1 MLAGPPTGVLRPPVA
16 IGELEEDDFQEVFG
30 PSTSPNKSFRSGGGG
45 WSFPAVQS
53 DEAQYSGWGV
63 PPSTS
68 HYSAREDDYMP
79 EGRRLADPEPRNGWG
94 LPDDLDAGPAA
105 SRAPRSTAREA
116 LQVAPA
122 LSVQGQ
128 DHRLAE
134 PVPPSPADHRVR
146 LQAGHPA
153 DAQAL
158 PATDQAQN
166 GLAPLP
172 ARRLVTRYA
181 QPTISVAA
189 APSAPAVCRLP
200 AAGAASAAPVVP
212 WWPSAGSSLL
222 PTPVQAV
229 QHQLMPAYL
238 PQAPASDNL
247 SRPCGQLRGQA
258 PMALAERYVASCPR
272 PSAMT
277 AQISYPAGCNVNVQE
292 LSTSVGLSSGVQ
304 RRHLAQQIESG
315 DILRNT
321 LEIYRA
327 CDRSAS
333 GNLQW
338 ANGEIQEFIS
348 LVFQQHG
355 LPPPSPTDMYQL
367 FLRFDEDRNSVL
379 DARECVCMV
388 DALPSGFVPALPS
401 NLSVPSTRPVL
412 SRGPSVVV
420 STEGRPRTPSPRFL
434 DPQGYAPSRLNPVT
448 LQASSVPVLQP
459 RPGQAP
465 GVSLRPAAQSIRSM
479 PMMPQSMP
487 VMPNSVPQDG
497 EEDHLLIPHRIED
510 MGDGVSR
517 RPPQN
522 QQKPPAWHAIEERPH
537 LLEVELQELE
547 LHPDAPDLQPGMF
560 ESLKYFVSLHPRSEE
575 PDHIP
580 LPRDAPLQTVDGH
593 YIVSQ
598 AQRAAKPGLQVG
610 IFAGDDDERPS
621 QNPVVTFEEP
631 FSLRMEKLDHHLVA
645 YVWATKGTLL
655 ATPVTTLV
663 GRALAP
669 LQEYQLQRRP
679 TTWGIFD
686 ILQGHRVAEMRLKYH
701 VCTTPAAV
709 TDLAMADVKQTEVT
723 VKWSPPKNDHGA
735 PVIGY
740 KISILLDPQPNEL
753 PEWYT
758 LCECTKS
765 LNPLYVVANLR
776 GNTAYLLDVRAVNKV
791 GAGDAGEFEIVTA
804 PIPPDPP
811 SKPWIEEARDGCL
824 NVAWTPPRGDGGMPI
839 TAYRTPGAEEGS
851 AWTWQ
856 SVEDVRSLWFTGLR
870 PDRNPFGPG
879 EAAASWVEMPDC
891 IAIKL
896 KVFKSQE
903 DASMYNAWVG
913 PLELGAC
920 EYRFQ
925 VTALNKLGE
934 SKACRCTSALLVSL
948 TSRSEQTW
956 QVLRVSSLL
965 APAFHGGFRDERPA
979 LHLIG
984 CQVSR
989 CVWSFDMGLKRPSLR
1004 VWELLGPK
1012 AASVSRSLP
1021 KFGESSHVMRGAHLT
1036 KV

>member
-16 IGELEEDDFQEVFG
+16 IGELEEDDFQDVFG
-30 PSTSPNKSFRSGGGG
+30 PSTSPKKSFRNGGGG

-53 DEAQYSGWGV
+53 DEAPYSGWGV

-94 LPDDLDAGPAA
+94 LPDDLDAAA
-105 SRAPRSTAREA
+105 SRAPRNSAREA
-116 LQVAPA
+116 LQAAPS

-134 PVPPSPADHRVR
+134 PMPPSPADHRVR
-146 LQAGHPA
+146 SQAGHLVE
-153 DAQAL
+153 AQAF

-172 ARRLVTRYA
+172 VRRLVTRYA

-200 AAGAASAAPVVP
+200 PAGAASAAGAPVVV
-212 WWPSAGSSLL
+212 PSAGSSL
-222 PTPVQAV
+222 PTAVQAV

-238 PQAPASDNL
+238 QQEHP
-247 SRPCGQLRGQA
+247 
-258 PMALAERYVASCPR
+258 SC
-272 PSAMT
+272 
-277 AQISYPAGCNVNVQE
+277 
-292 LSTSVGLSSGVQ
+292 
-304 RRHLAQQIESG
+304 

-348 LVFQQHG
+348 LVFRQHG

-420 STEGRPRTPSPRFL
+420 STEGRPRTPSPRFV
-434 DPQGYAPSRLNPVT
+434 DPQAYAPSRLSPVT

-465 GVSLRPAAQSIRSM
+465 GVSLRPASQSIRSM

-610 IFAGDDDERPS
+610 IFAGDDDERPN
-621 QNPVVTFEEP
+621 QNPVEP

-645 YVWATKGTLL
+645 YVWATKGALL
-655 ATPVTTLV
+655 GTP
-663 GRALAP
+663 ALPVYARHSGAVR
-669 LQEYQLQRRP
+669 Q
-679 TTWGIFD
+679 
-686 ILQGHRVAEMRLKYH
+686 QGHRVAEMRLKYH

-735 PVIGY
+735 PVVGY

-811 SKPWIEEARDGCL
+811 SKPWIEEERMGS
-824 NVAWTPPRGDGGMPI
+824 V
-839 TAYRTPGAEEGS
+839 GA
-851 AWTWQ
+851 A
-856 SVEDVRSLWFTGLR
+856 TG
-870 PDRNPFGPG
+870 
-879 EAAASWVEMPDC
+879 
-891 IAIKL
+891 
-896 KVFKSQE
+896 QE

-934 SKACRCTSALLVSL
+934 SKA
-948 TSRSEQTW
+948 SEMSDPHYT
-956 QVLRVSSLL
+956 
-965 APAFHGGFRDERPA
+965 
-979 LHLIG
+979 
-984 CQVSR
+984 
-989 CVWSFDMGLKRPSLR
+989 
-1004 VWELLGPK
+1004 
-1012 AASVSRSLP
+1012 
-1021 KFGESSHVMRGAHLT
+1021 
-1036 KV
+1036 

>member
-1 MLAGPPTGVLRPPVA
+1 
-16 IGELEEDDFQEVFG
+16 
-30 PSTSPNKSFRSGGGG
+30 
-45 WSFPAVQS
+45 
-53 DEAQYSGWGV
+53 
-63 PPSTS
+63 
-68 HYSAREDDYMP
+68 
-79 EGRRLADPEPRNGWG
+79 
-94 LPDDLDAGPAA
+94 
-105 SRAPRSTAREA
+105 
-116 LQVAPA
+116 
-122 LSVQGQ
+122 
-128 DHRLAE
+128 
-134 PVPPSPADHRVR
+134 
-146 LQAGHPA
+146 
-153 DAQAL
+153 
-158 PATDQAQN
+158 
-166 GLAPLP
+166 
-172 ARRLVTRYA
+172 
-181 QPTISVAA
+181 
-189 APSAPAVCRLP
+189 
-200 AAGAASAAPVVP
+200 
-212 WWPSAGSSLL
+212 
-222 PTPVQAV
+222 
-229 QHQLMPAYL
+229 
-238 PQAPASDNL
+238 
-247 SRPCGQLRGQA
+247 
-258 PMALAERYVASCPR
+258 
-272 PSAMT
+272 
-277 AQISYPAGCNVNVQE
+277 
-292 LSTSVGLSSGVQ
+292 
-304 RRHLAQQIESG
+304 
-315 DILRNT
+315 
-321 LEIYRA
+321 
-327 CDRSAS
+327 
-333 GNLQW
+333 
-338 ANGEIQEFIS
+338 
-348 LVFQQHG
+348 
-355 LPPPSPTDMYQL
+355 
-367 FLRFDEDRNSVL
+367 
-379 DARECVCMV
+379 
-388 DALPSGFVPALPS
+388 
-401 NLSVPSTRPVL
+401 
-412 SRGPSVVV
+412 
-420 STEGRPRTPSPRFL
+420 
-434 DPQGYAPSRLNPVT
+434 
-448 LQASSVPVLQP
+448 
-459 RPGQAP
+459 
-465 GVSLRPAAQSIRSM
+465 
-479 PMMPQSMP
+479 MP

-610 IFAGDDDERPS
+610 IFAGDDDERPN

-645 YVWATKGTLL
+645 YVWATKGALL
-655 ATPVTTLV
+655 GTPVTTLV

-735 PVIGY
+735 PVVGY

-839 TAYRTPGAEEGS
+839 TAYRIRMRKILGAS
-851 AWTWQ
+851 RW
-856 SVEDVRSLWFTGLR
+856 
-870 PDRNPFGPG
+870 NPFGPG
-879 EAAASWVEMPDC
+879 EAAASWVEMGSVG
-891 IAIKL
+891 AATG
-896 KVFKSQE
+896 QE

-934 SKACRCTSALLVSL
+934 SKA
-948 TSRSEQTW
+948 SEMSDPHYT
-956 QVLRVSSLL
+956 
-965 APAFHGGFRDERPA
+965 
-979 LHLIG
+979 
-984 CQVSR
+984 
-989 CVWSFDMGLKRPSLR
+989 
-1004 VWELLGPK
+1004 
-1012 AASVSRSLP
+1012 
-1021 KFGESSHVMRGAHLT
+1021 
-1036 KV
+1036 

>member
-16 IGELEEDDFQEVFG
+16 IGELEEDDFQDVFG
-30 PSTSPNKSFRSGGGG
+30 PSTSPKKSFRNGGGG

-53 DEAQYSGWGV
+53 DEAPYSGWGV

-94 LPDDLDAGPAA
+94 LPDDLDAAA
-105 SRAPRSTAREA
+105 SRAPRNSAREA
-116 LQVAPA
+116 LQAAPS

-134 PVPPSPADHRVR
+134 PMPPSPADHRVR
-146 LQAGHPA
+146 SQAGHLVE
-153 DAQAL
+153 AQAF

-172 ARRLVTRYA
+172 VRRLVTRYA

-200 AAGAASAAPVVP
+200 PAGAASAAGAPVVV
-212 WWPSAGSSLL
+212 PSAGSSL
-222 PTPVQAV
+222 PTAVQAV

-238 PQAPASDNL
+238 QQAPASDNL
-247 SRPCGQLRGQA
+247 RCGQLRGQA

-277 AQISYPAGCNVNVQE
+277 PQISYPTGCNVNVQE
-292 LSTSVGLSSGVQ
+292 LSTSVGLSCGVQ

-348 LVFQQHG
+348 LVFRQHG

-388 DALPSGFVPALPS
+388 DALFRATAFLEDPRHGEVTPTTPSGFVPALPS

-420 STEGRPRTPSPRFL
+420 STEGRPRTPSPRFV
-434 DPQGYAPSRLNPVT
+434 DPQAYAPSRLSPVT

-465 GVSLRPAAQSIRSM
+465 GVSLRPASQSIRSM

-610 IFAGDDDERPS
+610 IFAGDDDERPN

-645 YVWATKGTLL
+645 YVWATKGALL
-655 ATPVTTLV
+655 GTPVTTLV

-735 PVIGY
+735 PVVGY

-839 TAYRTPGAEEGS
+839 TAYRIRMRKILGAS
-851 AWTWQ
+851 RW
-856 SVEDVRSLWFTGLR
+856 
-870 PDRNPFGPG
+870 NPFGPG
-879 EAAASWVEMPDC
+879 EAAASWVEMGSVG
-891 IAIKL
+891 AATG
-896 KVFKSQE
+896 QE

-934 SKACRCTSALLVSL
+934 SKA
-948 TSRSEQTW
+948 SEMSDPHYT
-956 QVLRVSSLL
+956 
-965 APAFHGGFRDERPA
+965 
-979 LHLIG
+979 
-984 CQVSR
+984 
-989 CVWSFDMGLKRPSLR
+989 
-1004 VWELLGPK
+1004 
-1012 AASVSRSLP
+1012 
-1021 KFGESSHVMRGAHLT
+1021 
-1036 KV
+1036 

>member
-1 MLAGPPTGVLRPPVA
+1 MSRPRRQVRGLSAGLPAQAPSREIVDAVASREASLRRLQRLAGDFAEGRLEASEAQR
-16 IGELEEDDFQEVFG
+16 ELVDSLLHCRALSLDVVEAFEKWPKWSKSFAPGLLQGDISVEDDFQEVFG
-30 PSTSPNKSFRSGGGG
+30 PSTSPNKSFRSGGWDLGGG

-94 LPDDLDAGPAA
+94 LPDDLDAGPGSALRWFVTAA
-105 SRAPRSTAREA
+105 
-116 LQVAPA
+116 
-122 LSVQGQ
+122 
-128 DHRLAE
+128 
-134 PVPPSPADHRVR
+134 
-146 LQAGHPA
+146 
-153 DAQAL
+153 
-158 PATDQAQN
+158 
-166 GLAPLP
+166 
-172 ARRLVTRYA
+172 
-181 QPTISVAA
+181 
-189 APSAPAVCRLP
+189 
-200 AAGAASAAPVVP
+200 
-212 WWPSAGSSLL
+212 
-222 PTPVQAV
+222 AV

-238 PQAPASDNL
+238 PQ
-247 SRPCGQLRGQA
+247 
-258 PMALAERYVASCPR
+258 ERYVASCPR

-277 AQISYPAGCNVNVQE
+277 PQISYPAGCNVNVQE
-292 LSTSVGLSSGVQ
+292 LSTSVGLSCGVQ
-304 RRHLAQQIESG
+304 RRQLAQQIESG
-315 DILRNT
+315 HRAAMICKMRAARRVRTFAWALDVRLTLGGDVLRNT

-338 ANGEIQEFIS
+338 ANGEIQDGVCECAWQYRLQEFIS

-610 IFAGDDDERPS
+610 IFAGDDDERPN
-621 QNPVVTFEEP
+621 QNPVEP

-655 ATPVTTLV
+655 ATPVTTPRHV
-663 GRALAP
+663 GSVPAN
-669 LQEYQLQRRP
+669 
-679 TTWGIFD
+679 FK
-686 ILQGHRVAEMRLKYH
+686 GHRVAEMRLKYH

-709 TDLAMADVKQTEVT
+709 TDMAMADVKQTEVT

-735 PVIGY
+735 PIIGY

-824 NVAWTPPRGDGGMPI
+824 NVAWTPPRGDG
-839 TAYRTPGAEEGS
+839 PGGREGS
-851 AWTWQ
+851 AGTLELGL
-856 SVEDVRSLWFTGLR
+856 VDLAVR
-870 PDRNPFGPG
+870 
-879 EAAASWVEMPDC
+879 VVKM
-891 IAIKL
+891 L
-896 KVFKSQE
+896 KVCVLLAYAPTGTHSDQEKQLRAGWMGSVGAATGQE

-934 SKACRCTSALLVSL
+934 SKACCTSALLVSV
-948 TSRSEQTW
+948 T
-956 QVLRVSSLL
+956 
-965 APAFHGGFRDERPA
+965 
-979 LHLIG
+979 
-984 CQVSR
+984 
-989 CVWSFDMGLKRPSLR
+989 
-1004 VWELLGPK
+1004 
-1012 AASVSRSLP
+1012 
-1021 KFGESSHVMRGAHLT
+1021 
-1036 KV
+1036 